1 MIITRACTF
10 IVYDSKI
17 YPQYLWHQCHKKESE
32 SCTQTTSQLLSID
45 RSVFES
51 INITNKNTL
60 SIDQQII
67 LELTRYIM
75 NQLCIKCHKENH

>member
-1 MIITRACTF
+1 MLKTCACTF

-17 YPQYLWHQCHKKESE
+17 YPQHLRHQCHKKESE
-32 SCTQTTSQLLSID
+32 SCTQTTSQLLSIY
-45 RSVFES
+45 RSIFES

-60 SIDQQII
+60 SIVQQIT

-75 NQLCIKCHKENH
+75 NQLRIKCHKENH